1 MLARAYERA
10 LAAGGELLMVIPA
23 SAFVLSVFAL
33 TGLDRLIPNFAD
45 LHEALEEAQAVVSR
59 PRATPGHAVP
69 RRWLTGRLNPSGSH
83 RGRYQRDRQPSA
95 RQYTTVCPAGPP
107 ASSAAEQEQ
116 FGRGRY
122 HTERPWM

>member
-10 LAAGGELLMVIPA
+10 LPAGGELLMVIPA

-59 PRATPGHAVP
+59 PRQHPATPSP
-69 RRWLTGRLNPSGSH
+69 
-83 RGRYQRDRQPSA
+83 D
-95 RQYTTVCPAGPP
+95 AGLPDV
-107 ASSAAEQEQ
+107 
-116 FGRGRY
+116 
-122 HTERPWM
+122 